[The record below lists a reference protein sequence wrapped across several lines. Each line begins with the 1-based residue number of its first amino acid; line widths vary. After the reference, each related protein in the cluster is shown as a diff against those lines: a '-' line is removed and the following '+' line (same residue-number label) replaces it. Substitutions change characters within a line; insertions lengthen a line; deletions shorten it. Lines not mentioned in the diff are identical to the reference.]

1 MGKAVRGISSRARK
15 FATAVCTITMA
26 GTQFSP
32 STLTPMADC
41 EASHVIQATGPFRIT
56 AEGMH
61 FRARENG
68 LHNPPVCGT
77 HQDDQAGRSQSEGSL
92 RRNHCSMRPAVAGIL
107 GSRNRPPS

>member
-15 FATAVCTITMA
+15 FANAVCTVTTA
-26 GTQFSP
+26 GTPFSP

-41 EASHVIQATGPFRIT
+41 EVPHVIQATGPFRIA

-68 LHNPPVCGT
+68 LHNPPICT
-77 HQDDQAGRSQSEGSL
+77 RHDNQAGRSQYEGSL
-92 RRNHCSMRPAVAGIL
+92 RLNHCSMRPAVAGIL